1 MQSYQISHW
10 EQSAF
15 LSQIDV
21 LVIGSGIVGL
31 NAAIRIKELQPHYK
45 VIIIERGPLPAGAS
59 TRNAGF
65 ACFGSAS
72 ELRADYKEHGSAVW
86 ELVARRWEGLQALRN
101 LLGDTNIGYEHRGGF
116 ELFSTSDSEEY
127 EACAA
132 HLKAF
137 NQELKSMTGKDEVF
151 RLASSKIGEFGFAQT
166 QHLIENT
173 AEGQIDT
180 GLMMKNL
187 IRLARSAGI
196 EIINGLAITTIEE
209 ESTGVRIQ
217 TESGWE
223 LTASKA
229 LIATNG
235 FVRTLLP
242 ELSVQPA
249 RNQVFITTP
258 LPDLRVRGCFH
269 VDRGYVYF
277 RNVGDR
283 LLIGGFRNLEEER
296 ETTVEFGHTKTIQTA
311 LHKFVSEVILPGQ
324 AWEVERSW
332 SGILGVGTTKT
343 PIIRRISDRIQVGV
357 RLGGMGIAIGT
368 LVGREAAN
376 SLMDA

>member
-15 LSQIDV
+15 FSQIDV
-21 LVIGSGIVGL
+21 LVVGSGIVGL
-31 NAAIRIKELQPHYK
+31 NAAIRIKELRPRYK
-45 VIIIERGPLPAGAS
+45 VLIVERGPLPAGAS

-72 ELRADYKEHGSAVW
+72 ELRADYTAHGTAVW
-86 ELVARRWEGLQALRN
+86 DLVARRWEGLQALRK
-101 LLGDTNIGYEHRGGF
+101 LLGDSNIGYEHLGGF
-116 ELFSTSDSEEY
+116 ELFGESDAQEY
-127 EACAA
+127 EACVAQ
-132 HLKAF
+132 LQIF
-137 NQELKSMTGKDEVF
+137 NQELKSITGREGVF
-151 RLASSKIGEFGFAQT
+151 QQASSKIENLGFAQT
-166 QHLIENT
+166 RYLIENT

-187 IRLARSAGI
+187 IRLARSTGI

-209 ESTGVRIQ
+209 GSTGVRIQ

-223 LTASKA
+223 LTASKVI
-229 LIATNG
+229 IATNG
-235 FVRTLLP
+235 FARDLLP

-249 RNQVFITTP
+249 RNQVLITTP

-283 LLIGGFRNLEEER
+283 LLIGGFRNLEEDR
-296 ETTVEFGHTKTIQTA
+296 ETTAEFGHTETIQTA
-311 LHKFVSEVILPGQ
+311 LHTFVSEVILPGQ
-324 AWEVERSW
+324 PWEVERSW
-332 SGILGVGTTKT
+332 SGILGVGTNKA
-343 PIIRRISDRIQVGV
+343 PIIRRLSDRIQVGV

-376 SLMDA
+376 SLMDS